1 MSTPEYEK
9 LVNQIATSW
18 TAELSLSPARV
29 AAQDFGGHILAE
41 ELSALFQGEPASL
54 PFLSD
59 TEIVWMTIAPNAENL
74 IMAIDDLRAWVLP
87 SHGWEDDD
95 KHSVVLPD
103 DAPEAIKYFVG
114 EISPAGYFR
123 WKTKRE
129 MFQQATQKLKAM
141 RQTSALRPTHQYF
154 HAPSLFELR
163 QQFEVALIVRDKATA
178 QSAIDRINLDQLDT
192 ASNTGFMQI
201 RLWSEFREFE
211 KIIAYEQ
218 LRELVQLRMPHSIRL
233 DIINAFHEKFL
244 KQFELQNDIAAATQ
258 SYAQNAQD
266 YLDSLLSFCSLS
278 DGITITHCL
287 GYKAVSQN
295 DSELVG
301 KLLKGTSDN
310 FLQNLL
316 KSFRVVETDADVSL
330 VNQFQTAHRKN
341 DWRKLQEIG
350 EKILFDSTSHDTDL
364 PQDYLIANLRYSL
377 NLRANLQL
385 QEKLSNFAVKTNE
398 IKTSQSWQEF
408 IDNVREKKWQS
419 ASIFL
424 TLENRPTIGNT
435 DLATGLHFLETFEEL
450 YTDPELENDR
460 VGKEVLQSAL
470 PSIIR
475 EFLTAPDFPNPDFTS
490 IYQQLMLLWATYKSG
505 SSASVDANLLLTLTE
520 PVLQNNSKSEHF
532 VADILREWWETR
544 KVRALL
550 PFLLNSLEILSEHTT
565 TLNTCE
571 NLWID
576 GAEFVRLHP
585 ESLSPTEKYLW
596 RTVGAK
602 IGLDNEIINEF
613 LGLEEHTEQLN
624 ILSELQINRIAIVSL
639 QVQAAQNA
647 AKLIRERTSANIIVV
662 NETHNNS
669 AVENARNSDVIL
681 FIWASNTHAVYRAF
695 DNVREKL
702 VYVQGKGAS
711 SIVISLERWAIQNKS
726 VN

>member
-1 MSTPEYEK
+1 MPEYEK
-9 LVNQIATSW
+9 LVNQIAKSW
-18 TAELSLSPARV
+18 TAELFLSPAKI

-41 ELSALFQGEPASL
+41 ELSALFRSESASL
-54 PFLSD
+54 PFFSA
-59 TEIVWMTIAPNAENL
+59 TEVVWMTIAPNAENL

-87 SHGWEDDD
+87 SHGWEDDE
-95 KHSVVLPD
+95 KHSVVLPN
-103 DAPEAIKYFVG
+103 DAPETIKHFVG

-129 MFQQATQKLKAM
+129 KFQEATQKLKAM
-141 RQTSALRPTHQYF
+141 RQTAALRPTHQYF
-154 HAPSLFELR
+154 HVPSLFELR
-163 QQFEVALIVRDKATA
+163 QQFEVALIVKDKAAA

-192 ASNTGFMQI
+192 AANTGFMQI
-201 RLWSEFREFE
+201 RSWSEFREFE
-211 KIIAYEQ
+211 KIVAYEQ

-233 DIINAFHEKFL
+233 DIINAFHEQFL
-244 KQFELQNDIAAATQ
+244 KQFEEQNDVAAATQ
-258 SYAQNAQD
+258 SYAQNARD
-266 YLDSLLSFCSLS
+266 YLDSLLSYCSSS
-278 DGITITHCL
+278 DGINITYCL

-295 DSELVG
+295 DAELAG
-301 KLLKGTSDN
+301 KQLRSTTDN
-310 FLQNLL
+310 FIQNLL

-330 VNQFQTAHRKN
+330 VTQFQTAHRKN

-350 EKILFDSTSHDTDL
+350 EKILFESGSHDAEL

-377 NLRANLQL
+377 NFRANLQL
-385 QEKLSNFAVKTNE
+385 QEKLSNFALKTNE
-398 IKTSQSWQEF
+398 IKAPQSWQEF
-408 IDNVREKKWQS
+408 IENVREKKWQS

-435 DLATGLHFLETFEEL
+435 DLATALHFLETFEEL
-450 YTDPELENDR
+450 FTDPELENDR
-460 VGKEVLQSAL
+460 IGKEILQSAL

-475 EFLTAPDFPNPDFTS
+475 EFLTAPDFPNPTFTS

-520 PVLQNNSKSEHF
+520 PVLQNNSNSELF
-532 VADILREWWETR
+532 VADILREWWEAR

-602 IGLDNEIINEF
+602 IGLDNDSINEF
-613 LGLEEHTEQLN
+613 LGTEEHTEQLD

-639 QVQAAQNA
+639 QVEAAQNA
-647 AKLIRERTSANIIVV
+647 AKLIRERTSANVIVV
-662 NETHNNS
+662 NETHNNP

-711 SIVISLERWAIQNKS
+711 SIIISLERWAIQNKS